1 MLQSKTHTGVDVQN
15 SDRYRTYEARTLT
28 LPFLPYNREGT
39 ENTEL
44 RLNSNNIPL
53 DNRIWGEKN
62 HSASYITKQ
71 APIRYFGF
79 SVEFIF
85 KLGK

>member
-1 MLQSKTHTGVDVQN
+1 MHPDTAILVDLALGG
-15 SDRYRTYEARTLT
+15 R
-28 LPFLPYNREGT
+28 YNREGT

-44 RLNSNNIPL
+44 VLNSNNIPL

-62 HSASYITKQ
+62 HSVSYITKQ
-71 APIRYFGF
+71 APIRCFGF
-79 SVEFIF
+79 SFEFIF